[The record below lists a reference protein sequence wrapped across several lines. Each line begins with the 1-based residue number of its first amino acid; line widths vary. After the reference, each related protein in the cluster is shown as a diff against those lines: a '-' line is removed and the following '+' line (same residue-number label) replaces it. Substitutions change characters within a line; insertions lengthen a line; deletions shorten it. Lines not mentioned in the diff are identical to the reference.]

1 MEEARILIVEDE
13 KIIAHGLR
21 EILVNLGYTVVAA
34 VSSGEEA
41 IQKAT
46 DLRPDLVLMDIVL
59 KGSMD
64 GIEVAQQI
72 RNDLDI
78 PSIFLTAYSEDE
90 IVRRA
95 KITEPFGFILKPFQ
109 ARELHATIQTALYRQ
124 TAERK
129 LKQAEQELRLAR
141 SSLEER
147 VAERTAELAD
157 ANQRLHHL
165 SVQIINAQEAERKRI
180 SQELHDEMGQALT
193 AIIYNLEMS
202 LRDLPPGLGQ
212 TTRERLVEAYSL
224 TLRTLEQ
231 VRLLSLDLR
240 PAMLDDL
247 GLVPA
252 LRSYVGRYTR
262 RTGMEVAFEA
272 VGMEEQLSPEMDTA
286 LYRIVQ
292 EALTNV
298 ARHAQARSIRL
309 RLECKASTVAVLVQ
323 DDGRG
328 FDVEQTRESDPSAS
342 GVGLIG
348 IEERVHALGGRLS
361 ISSQPGQGTVL
372 SVEMPLPSA

>member
-1 MEEARILIVEDE
+1 VEEARILIVEDE
-13 KIIAHGLR
+13 KIIARGLSDV
-21 EILVNLGYTVVAA
+21 LVHLDYTVVAA
-34 VSSGEEA
+34 VASGEEA
-41 IQKAT
+41 IQKAA
-46 DLRPDLVLMDIVL
+46 DLHPDLVLMDIVL
-59 KGSMD
+59 KGRMD
-64 GIEVAQQI
+64 GIEAARQI
-72 RNDLDI
+72 RDCLDI

-90 IVRRA
+90 IVQRA

-109 ARELHATIQTALYRQ
+109 VRELHATIQMALYRQ
-124 TAERK
+124 RAERK
-129 LKQAEQELRLAR
+129 LKQVEQELRHAQI
-141 SSLEER
+141 SLEQR

-157 ANQRLHHL
+157 ANQRLRHL

-202 LRDLPPGLGQ
+202 LQDLPPGLGQ
-212 TTRERLVEAYSL
+212 TTKERLVEAYSL

-247 GLVPA
+247 GLLPA

-262 RTGMEVAFEA
+262 RTGIEVAFEA
-272 VGMEEQLSPEMDTA
+272 IGMEEQLGPEMETA

-309 RLECKASTVAVLVQ
+309 RLECKASTVAVVVE

-328 FDVEQTRESDPSAS
+328 FDVEKTRESKPSDS
-342 GVGLIG
+342 GVGLLG
-348 IEERVHALGGRLS
+348 IEERVHAMGGSLC
-361 ISSQPGQGTVL
+361 ILSQPGQGTVL
-372 SVEMPLPSA
+372 SVEMPLLSK

>member
-1 MEEARILIVEDE
+1 VEEARILIVEDE

-41 IQKAT
+41 IQKAA

-328 FDVEQTRESDPSAS
+328 FDVEQKLESNPSDS

-361 ISSQPGQGTVL
+361 IFSQPGQGTVL

>member
-21 EILVNLGYTVVAA
+21 EVLVHLGYTVVAA
-34 VSSGEEA
+34 VASGEEA

-46 DLRPDLVLMDIVL
+46 ELRPDLVLMDIVL
-59 KGSMD
+59 KGRMD
-64 GIEVAQQI
+64 GIEAARQI
-72 RNDLDI
+72 RNGLGI

-90 IVRRA
+90 IVQRA
-95 KITEPFGFILKPFQ
+95 KITEPFGFILKPYQ
-109 ARELHATIQTALYRQ
+109 TGELHATIQMALYRD
-124 TAERK
+124 TTERK
-129 LKQAEQELRLAR
+129 LKQAEQELRHAR

-157 ANQRLHHL
+157 ANRRLRHL

-262 RTGMEVAFEA
+262 RTGTEVAFEA
-272 VGMEEQLSPEMDTA
+272 IGMEEQLSPETETA

-309 RLECKASTVAVLVQ
+309 RLERKASTVAVVVQ

-328 FDVEQTRESDPSAS
+328 FDVEETRESNPSDS

-348 IEERVHALGGRLS
+348 IEERVHALGGTLS
-361 ISSQPGQGTVL
+361 IFSQPGQGTVL
-372 SVEMPLPSA
+372 SVEMPLATT

>member
-13 KIIAHGLR
+13 KIIARGLSDV
-21 EILVNLGYTVVAA
+21 LVHLGYTVVAA
-34 VSSGEEA
+34 VASGEEA

-46 DLRPDLVLMDIVL
+46 DLHPDLVLMDIVL
-59 KGSMD
+59 KGRMD
-64 GIEVAQQI
+64 GIEAARQI
-72 RNDLDI
+72 RDCLDI

-90 IVRRA
+90 IVQRA

-109 ARELHATIQTALYRQ
+109 VRELHATIQMALYRQ
-124 TAERK
+124 RAERK
-129 LKQAEQELRLAR
+129 LKQVEQELRHAQI
-141 SSLEER
+141 SLEQR

-157 ANQRLHHL
+157 ANQRLRHL

-202 LRDLPPGLGQ
+202 LQDLPPGLGQ
-212 TTRERLVEAYSL
+212 TTKERLVEAYSL

-252 LRSYVGRYTR
+252 LRSYVSRYTR
-262 RTGMEVAFEA
+262 RTRMEVAFEA
-272 VGMEEQLSPEMDTA
+272 IGMEEQLSPEMETA

-309 RLECKASTVAVLVQ
+309 RLERKASTVAVVVE

-328 FDVEQTRESDPSAS
+328 FDVEKTRESKPSDS
-342 GVGLIG
+342 GVGLLG
-348 IEERVHALGGRLS
+348 IEERVHAMGGSLC
-361 ISSQPGQGTVL
+361 ILSQPGQGTVL
-372 SVEMPLPSA
+372 SVEMPLLSK

>member
-13 KIIAHGLR
+13 KIIARGLSDV
-21 EILVNLGYTVVAA
+21 LVHLGYTVVAA
-34 VSSGEEA
+34 VASGEEA

-46 DLRPDLVLMDIVL
+46 DLHPDLVLMDIVL
-59 KGSMD
+59 KGRMD
-64 GIEVAQQI
+64 GIEAARQI
-72 RNDLDI
+72 RDCLDI

-90 IVRRA
+90 IVQRA

-109 ARELHATIQTALYRQ
+109 VRELHATIQMALYRQ
-124 TAERK
+124 RAERK
-129 LKQAEQELRLAR
+129 LKQVEQELRHAQI
-141 SSLEER
+141 SLEQR

-157 ANQRLHHL
+157 ANQRLRHL

-202 LRDLPPGLGQ
+202 LQDLPPGLGQ
-212 TTRERLVEAYSL
+212 TTKERLVEAYSL

-262 RTGMEVAFEA
+262 RTGIEVAFEA
-272 VGMEEQLSPEMDTA
+272 IGMEEQLGPEMETA

-309 RLECKASTVAVLVQ
+309 RLECKASTVAVVVE

-328 FDVEQTRESDPSAS
+328 FDVEKTRESKPSDS
-342 GVGLIG
+342 GVGLLG
-348 IEERVHALGGRLS
+348 IEERVHAMGGSLC
-361 ISSQPGQGTVL
+361 ILSQPGQGTVL
-372 SVEMPLPSA
+372 SVEMPLLSK

>member
-21 EILVNLGYTVVAA
+21 ETLVHLGYRVVAA

-46 DLRPDLVLMDIVL
+46 DLGPDLVLMDIVL
-59 KGSMD
+59 KGRMD
-64 GIEVAQQI
+64 GIEAARQI
-72 RNDLDI
+72 RDGLDI

-90 IVRRA
+90 IVQRA

-109 ARELHATIQTALYRQ
+109 VRELHATIQMALYRQ
-124 TAERK
+124 RAERK
-129 LKQAEQELRLAR
+129 LKQVEQELRHAQI
-141 SSLEER
+141 SLEQR

-157 ANQRLHHL
+157 ANQRLRHL

-262 RTGMEVAFEA
+262 RTGIEVAFEA
-272 VGMEEQLSPEMDTA
+272 IGMEEQLSPEMETA

-298 ARHAQARSIRL
+298 ARHAQAQSIRL
-309 RLECKASTVAVLVQ
+309 RLERKACAVAVVVQ

-328 FDVEQTRESDPSAS
+328 FDVEETRESNPSDS

-348 IEERVHALGGRLS
+348 IEERVHALGGKLGIFSR
-361 ISSQPGQGTVL
+361 PGQGTVL
-372 SVEMPLPSA
+372 SVEMPLPST